1 MNGRSVAEAGW
12 ERKGQTLCPFQ
23 RLDRGY
29 PAWTL
34 ALARVGD
41 GPLRG
46 LGAGPAG
53 GAAPGSQSLLRLTMD
68 VAHIRNFS
76 IIAHIDHGK
85 TTLSDRLLHRT
96 GTIATRDMQ
105 AQLLDSMDLERERGI
120 TIKAH
125 PVTMLYRARDGATYE
140 LNLIDTPGHV
150 DFAYEVS
157 RSLSACEGALLIID
171 AAQGVEAQTVAN
183 VHLAMKQN
191 LAIIPVIN
199 KIDLPHAD
207 VGQTKAQLEEILA
220 IPGESA
226 ILASAKEGIGVD
238 EILEAIVARIPPP
251 VPTGAP
257 SLQALCFDSYFD
269 TYKGVVTH
277 VRIFNG
283 RARAGMAVKLLFSGK
298 NYEIKEVGS
307 FNPKPYEREQLE
319 AGETG
324 YITANIKS
332 PKDVKMGD
340 TFTEARVPS
349 PALPGFQEIHPM
361 VFSGLYPINTAD
373 YEHLKTNL
381 SKLQLN
387 DSAFVYQA
395 ESSVALG
402 FGFRCGFLG
411 LLHMEI
417 VQERL
422 RREYDMD
429 IIATYPSVVY
439 KVRLTGAELKE
450 IDNPA
455 FLPEANAIE
464 EIQEPTVKAFIIC
477 PNEYIGDMMA
487 LVSEK
492 RGLLDHTETLDTRRV
507 MMTCLLPLNEILIDF
522 HDRIKSLTR
531 GYGSMDYEHAS
542 YQSSDMVKLDLLVNG
557 EAVDAFS
564 CIVHRSKAETRG
576 RALAA
581 KLKEVIPRQQFAVA
595 IQAAIGG
602 KIVARETVSAF
613 RKDVTAKCY
622 GGDITRKR
630 KLLEKQKEGKK
641 RMKAIG
647 SVHIPQEA
655 FIQVLKA

>member
-1 MNGRSVAEAGW
+1 
-12 ERKGQTLCPFQ
+12 
-23 RLDRGY
+23 
-29 PAWTL
+29 
-34 ALARVGD
+34 
-41 GPLRG
+41 
-46 LGAGPAG
+46 
-53 GAAPGSQSLLRLTMD
+53 MD
-68 VAHIRNFS
+68 AAHIRNFS

-96 GTIATRDMQ
+96 GTISTRDMQ
-105 AQLLDSMDLERERGI
+105 EQLLDSMDLERERGI

-125 PVTMLYRARDGATYE
+125 PVTMLYQARNGETFE

-150 DFAYEVS
+150 DFSYEVS

-191 LAIIPVIN
+191 LTIIPVIN

-207 VGQTKAQLEEILA
+207 VPQTKTQLEDILA

-226 ILASAKEGIGVD
+226 VLASAKEGLGID
-238 EILEAIVARIPPP
+238 DILEAIVNRIPAPK
-251 VPTGAP
+251 PTGAP
-257 SLQALCFDSYFD
+257 SLQALGFDSYFD

-277 VRIFNG
+277 VRVFNG
-283 RARAGMAVKLLFSGK
+283 ELRAGMQVKLLHSGK
-298 NYEIKEVGS
+298 TVEVKEVGS
-307 FNPKPYEREQLE
+307 FNPKPYTRDRLQT
-319 AGETG
+319 GETG
-324 YITANIKS
+324 YCTANIKS

-340 TFTEARVPS
+340 TLTDARNPS
-349 PALPGFQEIHPM
+349 PPLAGFHEIHPM
-361 VFSGLYPINTAD
+361 VFSGIYPINTAD
-373 YEHLKTNL
+373 YEHLKANL
-381 SKLQLN
+381 AKLQLN
-387 DSAFVYQA
+387 DSAFVYQP

-411 LLHMEI
+411 LLHLEI

-439 KVRLTGAELKE
+439 RVTLTDGAAKD

-455 FLPEANAIE
+455 FLPEPNYIEKIE
-464 EIQEPTVKAFIIC
+464 EPMIQAFVIC

-487 LVSEK
+487 LITEK
-492 RGLLDHTETLDTRRV
+492 RGLVDHTETLDTRRV
-507 MMTCLLPLNEILIDF
+507 MLTSLLPLNEILIDF

-531 GYGSMDYEHAS
+531 GFGSMDYELAGYRES
-542 YQSSDMVKLDLLVNG
+542 QMTKLDLLVNG
-557 EAVDAFS
+557 EPVDAFS
-564 CIVHRSKAETRG
+564 CIVHRDKAEGRG

-581 KLKEVIPRQQFAVA
+581 KLKEVIPRQQYQVA

-602 KIVARETVSAF
+602 KIIARETVSAL

-641 RMKAIG
+641 RMKSFG
-647 SVHIPQEA
+647 SVNIPQEA
-655 FIQVLKA
+655 LIEVLKT

>member
-1 MNGRSVAEAGW
+1 
-12 ERKGQTLCPFQ
+12 
-23 RLDRGY
+23 
-29 PAWTL
+29 
-34 ALARVGD
+34 
-41 GPLRG
+41 
-46 LGAGPAG
+46 
-53 GAAPGSQSLLRLTMD
+53 MD
-68 VAHIRNFS
+68 AAHIRNFS

-105 AQLLDSMDLERERGI
+105 EQLLDSMDLERERGI

-125 PVTMLYRARDGATYE
+125 PVTMYYKAKNGETYE

-150 DFAYEVS
+150 DFSYEVS
-157 RSLSACEGALLIID
+157 RSLSACEGALVIID

-191 LAIIPVIN
+191 LEIIPVIN

-207 VGQTKAQLEEILA
+207 VPQTKTQLEDILA
-220 IPGESA
+220 IPGDTA
-226 ILASAKEGIGVD
+226 ILASAKEGIGID
-238 EILEAIVARIPPP
+238 DILEAIVKRIPPP
-251 VPTGAP
+251 KATNAA
-257 SLQALCFDSYFD
+257 SLQALAFDSYFD

-277 VRIFNG
+277 VRVFNG
-283 RARAGMAVKLLFSGK
+283 ELKPGIHVKLLHSGK
-298 NYEIKEVGS
+298 NVEVKEVGS
-307 FNPKPYEREQLE
+307 FNPKPYTREKLE
-319 AGETG
+319 VGETG
-324 YITANIKS
+324 YLTANIKS

-340 TFTEARVPS
+340 TLTDAKIPS

-361 VFSGLYPINTAD
+361 VFSGIYPINTSD
-373 YEHLKTNL
+373 YEHLKANL
-381 SKLQLN
+381 AKLQLN

-411 LLHMEI
+411 LLHLEI

-439 KVRLTGAELKE
+439 RVTLTTGETKE

-455 FLPEANAIE
+455 FLPEANYIE
-464 EIQEPTVKAFIIC
+464 KVEEPMVNAFVIC
-477 PNEYIGDMMA
+477 PNEYIGDLMA
-487 LVSEK
+487 LISEK
-492 RGLLDHTETLDTRRV
+492 RGLIDHTETLDSRRV
-507 MMTCLLPLNEILIDF
+507 MLTSLLPLNEILIDF
-522 HDRIKSLTR
+522 HDRIKSITR
-531 GYGSMDYEHAS
+531 GFGSMDYEHVG
-542 YQSSDMVKLDLLVNG
+542 YRQSDMVKLDMLVNA
-557 EAVDAFS
+557 ESVDAFS
-564 CIVHRSKAETRG
+564 CIVHRDKAEGRG

-581 KLKEVIPRQQFAVA
+581 KLKEVIPRQQYQVA

-602 KIVARETVSAF
+602 KIIARESVSAL

-641 RMKAIG
+641 RMKSFG
-647 SVHIPQEA
+647 SVNIPQEA
-655 FIQVLKA
+655 FIEVLKT